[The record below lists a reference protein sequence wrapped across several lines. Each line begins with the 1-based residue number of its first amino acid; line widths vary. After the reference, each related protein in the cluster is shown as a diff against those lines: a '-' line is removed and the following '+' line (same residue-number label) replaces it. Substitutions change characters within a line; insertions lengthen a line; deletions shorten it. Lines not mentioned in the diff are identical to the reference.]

1 MYSMAFR
8 LKWKVIFFFMTKHIV
23 GWLIPEIPKSIVKKC
38 NMVLSFDSVT
48 RIRIKSLRVSLNE
61 SYGAVLV
68 CGTIY
73 YAVQGGSN
81 F

>member
-1 MYSMAFR
+1 MYSMALR

-48 RIRIKSLRVSLNE
+48 RIMCDHSLNE

>member
-8 LKWKVIFFFMTKHIV
+8 LKWKVIFFFMTKHII

-48 RIRIKSLRVSLNE
+48 RITCDHSLNE